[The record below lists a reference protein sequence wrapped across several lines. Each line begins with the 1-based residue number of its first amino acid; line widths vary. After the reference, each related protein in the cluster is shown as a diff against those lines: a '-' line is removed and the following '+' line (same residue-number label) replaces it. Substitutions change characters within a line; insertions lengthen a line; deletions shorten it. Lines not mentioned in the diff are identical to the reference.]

1 MDVKWQI
8 IIESTVA
15 LVVITSPRESAAV
28 ASITLESIL
37 LPSLL
42 LKNAI
47 HNFTRID
54 KIRITNG
61 TRSKLISSGCSIL
74 EIELLKKVNPTSIT
88 RNETIKAAIYS
99 ILPCPKG
106 CSASAGFPAIFTP
119 IKLIIDE
126 AASDKLLKASA
137 VTAREL
143 RISPIVSFTENN
155 KTLQKSQQRWQAY
168 HSESGLLYFQY
179 WYCLL

>member
-8 IIESTVA
+8 MIEITVA
-15 LVVITSPRESAAV
+15 LVVITSPRESVAV

-42 LKNAI
+42 LKNTI
-47 HNFTRID
+47 HSLTRID

-61 TRSKLISSGCSIL
+61 TGSKVISSGCNIF

-88 RNETIKAAIYS
+88 RKDTIKAAIYS

-106 CSASAGFPAIFTP
+106 CSASA
-119 IKLIIDE
+119 
-126 AASDKLLKASA
+126 
-137 VTAREL
+137 VTAR
-143 RISPIVSFTENN
+143 
-155 KTLQKSQQRWQAY
+155 K
-168 HSESGLLYFQY
+168 
-179 WYCLL
+179 